1 MRTNIAMIVLALLL
15 VVTCSIVIGKMSQR
29 AQELT
34 ACAQAAADALPNDAE
49 SARQRLA
56 EFESLWLKTEPRWQ
70 FIAIHEDLE
79 EVSLA
84 LRETQDALLTD
95 DLSVAKAACD
105 RISEAVETILHKEL
119 PTPGNIF

>member
-15 VVTCSIVIGKMSQR
+15 VATCSVCIGRMAHR
-29 AQELT
+29 AQELMS
-34 ACAQAAADALPNDAE
+34 CAQE
-49 SARQRLA
+49 TTRQRLA
-56 EFESLWLKTEPRWQ
+56 EFESLWQKTEPHWQ

-95 DLSVAKAACD
+95 DLSAAKAACD

>member
-15 VVTCSIVIGKMSQR
+15 VAMCSVCIGRMAHR

-34 ACAQAAADALPNDAE
+34 SCAQAAADALPNDPE
-49 SARQRLA
+49 TTRQRLA
-56 EFESLWLKTEPRWQ
+56 EFESLWQKTEPHWQ

-95 DLSVAKAACD
+95 DLSAAKAACD

>member
-1 MRTNIAMIVLALLL
+1 MRCQMIPKPLGSAL
-15 VVTCSIVIGKMSQR
+15 T
-29 AQELT
+29 
-34 ACAQAAADALPNDAE
+34 
-49 SARQRLA
+49 
-56 EFESLWLKTEPRWQ
+56 EFDPVAKTEPHWQ

-95 DLSVAKAACD
+95 DLSAAKVACD

-119 PTPGNIF
+119 PTPGNIFSET

>member
-15 VVTCSIVIGKMSQR
+15 VATCSVCIGRMAHR

-34 ACAQAAADALPNDAE
+34 FCAQAAADALPNDPE
-49 SARQRLA
+49 TTRQRLA
-56 EFESLWLKTEPRWQ
+56 EFESLWQKTEPHWQ
-70 FIAIHEDLE
+70 FIAIHEDLK

-84 LRETQDALLTD
+84 LQDALLTD
-95 DLSVAKAACD
+95 DLSAAKAACD
-105 RISEAVETILHKEL
+105 RIAEAVETILHKEL

>member
-15 VVTCSIVIGKMSQR
+15 VATCSVCIGRMTRR

-34 ACAQAAADALPNDAE
+34 SCAQAAADALPNDPE
-49 SARQRLA
+49 TTRQRLA
-56 EFESLWLKTEPRWQ
+56 EFESLWQKTEPHWQ

-95 DLSVAKAACD
+95 DLSAAKAACH